1 MPAPVAAQESEQR
14 HIADHAAE
22 ALPIEA
28 RMPRFALAMAWWGI
42 CSAMVYLFIGAAL
55 ALTYGARNAV
65 IGMVLAVISFGL
77 LCGFLARFSARTGL
91 SSSALSQAMLGR
103 AGGAVATVI
112 LAATGV
118 YYAVFEGSVLA
129 VAMAKVI
136 PGLSYGW
143 AAFIVVAYSV
153 PLVLGSVQNWINRL
167 NGVLLPFYLL
177 GMLALAIVAFTRHG
191 EALDV
196 WGVGPPGPDP
206 AFGWWFCFATYLGI
220 LVMAMCTM
228 DFARFARPDDERYHA
243 RFTFGMPFY
252 AITYLLN
259 GVVGVLIVATL
270 ESTTITETAVVDASL
285 ALLGAWIGLGWVLVS
300 QTRINTA
307 NFLIGT
313 LNLQAFATEAFGWRV
328 SKLACATLIGVVT
341 FALMRSTDV
350 FKYLL
355 TALNFQAILTTAW
368 VGVALS
374 YVATLRNGIPNGT
387 RRNAGLIAWWVATGC
402 GGVTFFFGGSTGAF
416 WYPVVT
422 LSAAVIAHRTLLAR
436 ARTTPTT
443 SM

>member
-1 MPAPVAAQESEQR
+1 MALRELDDRHVADA
-14 HIADHAAE
+14 AAE

-55 ALTYGARNAV
+55 AVAYGARNAV
-65 IGMVLAVISFGL
+65 IGMALAVLTFGL
-77 LCGFLARFSARTGL
+77 LCGTLARFSARTGL

-103 AGGAVATVI
+103 AGAAIATVI

-136 PGLSYGW
+136 PDLSYGW
-143 AAFIVVAYSV
+143 ATFIVVAYSI
-153 PLVLGSVQNWINRL
+153 PLVLGSVQHWINRL

-177 GMLALAIVAFTRHG
+177 GMLGLVIVALTRHG
-191 EALDV
+191 ATLDF

-228 DFARFARPDDERYHA
+228 DFARFGRPADAGYHA

-259 GVVGVLIVATL
+259 GVVGILVVATL

-285 ALLGAWIGLGWVLVS
+285 ALLGAWVGLCWVLVS

-313 LNLQAFATEAFGWRV
+313 LNLQAFAAEAFSWRV
-328 SKLACATLIGVVT
+328 SKLACATLIGIVT

-374 YVATLRNGIPNGT
+374 YVAALRDRIPSGT
-387 RRNAGLIAWWVATGC
+387 QSNAGLIAWLLAAGC
-402 GGVTFFFGGSTGAF
+402 GGFTFFFGGGTGAF

-422 LSAAVIAHRTLLAR
+422 VSVAVVTHRGLLAR
-436 ARTTPTT
+436 ARTTAAAAT
-443 SM
+443 